1 MNNDDKTCSQC
12 GHKSRCS
19 QLYEKMGHTKGPNVA
34 WKVTTAFLVPI
45 LVFIGSLAGA
55 TRLLEGKIEGRV
67 LTLATF
73 SIAAA
78 VTLAVMVFI
87 RAIRRRGSKSKMND

>member
-1 MNNDDKTCSQC
+1 MYLIGMKNDDKTCSQC
-12 GHKSRCS
+12 GQKNRCS
-19 QLYEKMGHTKGPNVA
+19 HLYEKMGHTKGPNVA

-55 TRLLEGKIEGRV
+55 TRLLGDKFEGRIQ
-67 LTLATF
+67 TLVTF

-78 VTLAVMVFI
+78 VTLAVVVCI
-87 RAIRRRGSKSKMND
+87 RAIRHRS